1 MRTLS
6 LFWIAAVVSATL
18 GGAVAAQEVDTTPQT
33 SAGEIEIVDDDMRE
47 ILSRHKVPAMAVG
60 VIVEGRLH
68 AKGVAGVRARGEDEP
83 AGNEDKWHM
92 GSCTK
97 AMTATM
103 IAVLVERG
111 TLSWDTKVADVF
123 PELAESMDPAWR
135 GVTLDLLVRNRSGAA
150 RSVREDLWGE
160 FLGMR
165 DRPRESRHKLLVD
178 VVTRP
183 PEAEPGSKFIYSNQG
198 FAIAGHM
205 AETVTGT
212 NWEDLMRS
220 LLFEP
225 LGMDGAGF
233 GAPGSETSIDQPRG
247 HSDGKPVSPG
257 PSGDNPPAIGPA
269 GTVHMT
275 IDDWASFV
283 AAHIRGEFEEMGP
296 LAITPTTYRV
306 LHTTTGAPDDSYS
319 AGWLVSAR
327 PWAKGDAEGDAGRV
341 MTHSGSNL
349 MWYCVCWLAPE
360 RNFAVLVACNEGGE
374 PAMKACDEAA
384 GAMIRR
390 YLER

>member
-1 MRTLS
+1 MRTFS
-6 LFWIAAVVSATL
+6 SFWMVALISVTL
-18 GGAVAAQEVDTTPQT
+18 AGLCASQDIGTTQRAG
-33 SAGEIEIVDDDMRE
+33 AGEVEIVDDE
-47 ILSRHKVPAMAVG
+47 LLEVLSRHKVPAIAVG

-83 AGNEDKWHM
+83 ASNDDKWHM

-111 TLSWDTKVADVF
+111 TLTWDTTVADVF
-123 PELAESMDPAWR
+123 PELAESMHPAWR

-150 RSVREDLWGE
+150 RSVRDELWSD

-165 DRPRESRHKLLVD
+165 DRPRESRHMLLVD

-198 FAIAGHM
+198 FAIAGHI

-212 NWEDLMRS
+212 GWEDLMRS

-233 GAPGSETSIDQPRG
+233 GAPGSEASIDQPRG
-247 HSDGKPVSPG
+247 HSNGKPVSPG

-269 GTVHMT
+269 GTVHMR

-283 AAHIRGEFEEMGP
+283 GAHLRGESEEMGP
-296 LAITPTTYRV
+296 LAITPTTYQA
-306 LHTTTGAPDDSYS
+306 LHSSPGLPGDNYA

-341 MTHSGSNL
+341 LTHSGSNL

-390 YLER
+390 YLRR